1 MVCGRE
7 ITKRMNETH
16 FRILFEGLDPRAELQ
31 KLVIFFEKEL
41 GFSEDQ
47 IRDLLT
53 NPPRVLWEVS
63 THNDGKLIQTVLEKM
78 GCQTYLE
85 AVTGDS
91 TYPFAISTKHHKLIN
106 QELSKILRC
115 SANLALFLVH
125 LQGAKHGSILPSMM
139 GPFEKKL
146 AEHFRE
152 SDTVVGI
159 DDARIIILGFST
171 DRQGVVHLKNK
182 TDRVLKELL
191 GEEILISMGYALF
204 PEEGRSLSELI
215 HLAEVKRIE
224 KGHDGLSDT
233 RIASSRDDLAP
244 HVSAGEERPS
254 PLQLC
259 FTKGRGKIFKRLLD
273 MDPEVLW
280 IGLSQLPQAKQ
291 KEFLAR
297 LPYDSPIAPVL
308 EERINDQPRPVS
320 DRAAEQHFEAIIHQ
334 MELEESLEERR
345 KTQQE
350 VISKLN
356 RVEALPTLPS
366 VAAHVFKIA
375 SNANSSAADLTEV
388 IVNDPSLTSKLLK
401 MVNSA
406 FYGFPQKIGT
416 VRQAVVILGTE
427 EIMDLAFGL
436 AAAKVFEVKP
446 LEGLYDP
453 KALWHHSLCTALIA
467 QNLCQKFPEYQRLG
481 AFTAGLLHDFGKIF
495 LIEHFPE
502 LYGQIHVDVTKLGLP
517 LFELEEESFGLN
529 HAAIG
534 ELLASNWNLPEALV
548 EAIAF
553 HHQPFSAPGDSR
565 LAAMIG
571 LADYLHYGAG
581 ESGQLPEGIPVFS
594 PQLTFGH
601 WNFLSQLFEGL
612 DTEQLGTMREDALAV
627 IRDSQDLFSILD

>member
-1 MVCGRE
+1 
-7 ITKRMNETH
+7 MNDTH
-16 FRILFEGLDPRAELQ
+16 FRVLLEGLDQGAQVR
-31 KLVIFFEKEL
+31 KLVVLFQKEI

-47 IRDLLT
+47 IRNLLT

-63 THNDGKLIQTVLEKM
+63 THKDAKLIQTVLEKM
-78 GCQTYLE
+78 GCQTCLE
-85 AVTGDS
+85 PVMGDS
-91 TYPFAISTKHHKLIN
+91 AYPFAISTKHHKLIN
-106 QELSKILRC
+106 RELSKILRC

-125 LQGAKHGSILPSMM
+125 VEGAKPGSVLPSMM

-152 SDTVVGI
+152 SDTVIGI

-171 DRQGVVHLKNK
+171 DRQGVVHLESKAE
-182 TDRVLKELL
+182 RVLKKLL
-191 GEEILISMGYALF
+191 GKDVLISMGYALF
-204 PEEGRSLSELI
+204 PEDGRSLSELI
-215 HLAEVKRIE
+215 HLAEAKRIE
-224 KGHDGLSDT
+224 KGGVGLSDT
-233 RIASSRDDLAP
+233 STASSPKQPGSR
-244 HVSAGEERPS
+244 VSSRNEESCS

-259 FTKGRGKIFKRLLD
+259 FTKGRGRVFKRLLD
-273 MDPEVLW
+273 MDPEILW
-280 IGLSQLPQAKQ
+280 LGLSQLPQAKQ

-297 LPYDSPIAPVL
+297 LPFDSPVAPVL
-308 EERINDQPRPVS
+308 EERINAQPKPIS

-334 MELEESLEERR
+334 MELEESLEQRS

-375 SNANSSAADLTEV
+375 SNANSSATDLTEV

-436 AAAKVFEVKP
+436 AAAKVFQVRP

-453 KALWHHSLCTALIA
+453 KTLWHHSMCTALIA
-467 QNLCQKFPEYQRLG
+467 QNVCQRFREYQRLG

-502 LYGQIHVDVTKLGLP
+502 LYGQLHVNAKELGLP

-553 HHQPFSAPGDSR
+553 HHQPFSAPR
-565 LAAMIG
+565 HPQLAAMIG
-571 LADYLHYGAG
+571 LADYLHHGATGLG
-581 ESGQLPEGIPVFS
+581 ELPEGAPFLS

-601 WNFLSQLFEGL
+601 WSFLTQLFDGL
-612 DTEQLGTMREDALAV
+612 NTEQLGKMQEDALAI

>member
-1 MVCGRE
+1 MERG
-7 ITKRMNETH
+7 
-16 FRILFEGLDPRAELQ
+16 G
-31 KLVIFFEKEL
+31 
-41 GFSEDQ
+41 
-47 IRDLLT
+47 
-53 NPPRVLWEVS
+53 
-63 THNDGKLIQTVLEKM
+63 
-78 GCQTYLE
+78 
-85 AVTGDS
+85 
-91 TYPFAISTKHHKLIN
+91 IS
-106 QELSKILRC
+106 
-115 SANLALFLVH
+115 
-125 LQGAKHGSILPSMM
+125 
-139 GPFEKKL
+139 
-146 AEHFRE
+146 
-152 SDTVVGI
+152 
-159 DDARIIILGFST
+159 
-171 DRQGVVHLKNK
+171 
-182 TDRVLKELL
+182 
-191 GEEILISMGYALF
+191 
-204 PEEGRSLSELI
+204 
-215 HLAEVKRIE
+215 
-224 KGHDGLSDT
+224 LSDT
-233 RIASSRDDLAP
+233 PIATSPKQRAADVSSRN
-244 HVSAGEERPS
+244 EESYS

-259 FTKGRGKIFKRLLD
+259 FTKGRGRVFKRLLD
-273 MDPEVLW
+273 MDPEILW
-280 IGLSQLPQAKQ
+280 LGLSQLPQAKQ

-297 LPYDSPIAPVL
+297 LPFDSPVAPVL
-308 EERINDQPRPVS
+308 EERINAQPRAIS

-334 MELEESLEERR
+334 MELEESLEERS

-375 SNANSSAADLTEV
+375 SNANSSATDLTEV

-416 VRQAVVILGTE
+416 VRQAVVILGTD

-436 AAAKVFEVKP
+436 AAAKVFEVRP

-453 KALWHHSLCTALIA
+453 KALWHHSMSTALIA
-467 QNLCQKFPEYQRLG
+467 QNVSQRFPEYQRLG

-502 LYGQIHVDVTKLGLP
+502 LYGQLHVNARELGLP

-553 HHQPFSAPGDSR
+553 HHQPFSAPGHPQ

-571 LADYLHYGAG
+571 LADYLHHKAG
-581 ESGQLPEGIPVFS
+581 GLGEGPEETPFLS

-601 WNFLSQLFEGL
+601 WSFLTELFDGL
-612 DTEQLGTMREDALAV
+612 DTEQLGKMQEDALA
-627 IRDSQDLFSILD
+627 IIKDSQDLFSILD